1 MAISPFISKP
11 NFLGVSN
18 SDMNLEENGALKN
31 ISLPSV
37 NTTKDTSG
45 GIISQAGT
53 TADAIK
59 QAEAIANTLYGDK
72 TGSEPDWGVASLL
85 YFSKMAEE
93 ASKPGATF
101 AGSVGSAFT
110 TPAAYL
116 MEKEKQAQAK
126 DTKRASLVAGLV
138 PSLMKDTSKKADFYT
153 LSEDV
158 AGVGKKGQTLNYTVK
173 EFNALQPNV
182 RSALIPFKPAKE
194 GTSKVID
201 MGPVMENGKPKV
213 NESGQVIHKFNVED
227 ATGNVTQTYEST
239 RKSGDTINIG
249 GDKKAKEEFAKG
261 TAKMSVEEF
270 KKFREASINAYE
282 KRKNVE
288 DLLTMLADPNLETGW
303 DQETFKLP
311 LRRIGAALGFNVD
324 LSKIASQEAFRAKTF
339 EIVLDNVSKMKGAL
353 SDKELG
359 FLQNMN
365 ANLGMQKNANKL
377 LLLSTHLAL
386 KKAERFNQFALDW
399 QKENTKD
406 EDGVVQGLK
415 TSLQYQ
421 QMIADFRADK
431 FNQLNPRD
439 YITDLVDKEES
450 RLVVA
455 MGGQVYKEGDNI
467 PQGKKIGDYIPDTLT
482 IAQENEIGQQLE
494 NKFALSLMNSVFG
507 NVFRPGESVYG
518 TKKDK

>member
-1 MAISPFISKP
+1 
-11 NFLGVSN
+11 
-18 SDMNLEENGALKN
+18 
-31 ISLPSV
+31 
-37 NTTKDTSG
+37 
-45 GIISQAGT
+45 
-53 TADAIK
+53 
-59 QAEAIANTLYGDK
+59 
-72 TGSEPDWGVASLL
+72 
-85 YFSKMAEE
+85 
-93 ASKPGATF
+93 
-101 AGSVGSAFT
+101 
-110 TPAAYL
+110 
-116 MEKEKQAQAK
+116 
-126 DTKRASLVAGLV
+126 
-138 PSLMKDTSKKADFYT
+138 
-153 LSEDV
+153 
-158 AGVGKKGQTLNYTVK
+158 
-173 EFNALQPNV
+173 
-182 RSALIPFKPAKE
+182 
-194 GTSKVID
+194 
-201 MGPVMENGKPKV
+201 
-213 NESGQVIHKFNVED
+213 
-227 ATGNVTQTYEST
+227 
-239 RKSGDTINIG
+239 
-249 GDKKAKEEFAKG
+249 
-261 TAKMSVEEF
+261 
-270 KKFREASINAYE
+270 
-282 KRKNVE
+282 
-288 DLLTMLADPNLETGW
+288 
-303 DQETFKLP
+303 
-311 LRRIGAALGFNVD
+311 
-324 LSKIASQEAFRAKTF
+324 
-339 EIVLDNVSKMKGAL
+339 
-353 SDKELG
+353 
-359 FLQNMN
+359 MN